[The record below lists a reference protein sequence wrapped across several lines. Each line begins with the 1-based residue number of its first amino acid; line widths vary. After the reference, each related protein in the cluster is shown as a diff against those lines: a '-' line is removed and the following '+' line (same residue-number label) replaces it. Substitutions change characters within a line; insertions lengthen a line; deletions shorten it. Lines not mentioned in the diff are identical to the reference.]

1 MTATP
6 CYRRMRLCVHA
17 ANSTAL
23 RNTRLT
29 HTSAGSDN
37 RHLRHLDQGGKV
49 HHKAHSPNDHCGLLP
64 EPIHDDRG
72 SESRQRSHTIHGA
85 KANVTKVAVEKAC
98 DIVLLRSRQTV
109 GGGEQSTQR
118 WCNLRMPFTKLHT
131 WSVLYA
137 KNTSA
142 NEQLRT
148 AKFAPANDNRTH
160 GGSRRH
166 L

>member
-6 CYRRMRLCVHA
+6 CYRRMCLCVHA

-85 KANVTKVAVEKAC
+85 KADVTKVAVEKAC

-109 GGGEQSTQR
+109 GGVSSPPSGGVTYACLSQSCIPGACCTPRTPAQ
-118 WCNLRMPFTKLHT
+118 
-131 WSVLYA
+131 
-137 KNTSA
+137 TS
-142 NEQLRT
+142 
-148 AKFAPANDNRTH
+148 
-160 GGSRRH
+160 S
-166 L
+166 